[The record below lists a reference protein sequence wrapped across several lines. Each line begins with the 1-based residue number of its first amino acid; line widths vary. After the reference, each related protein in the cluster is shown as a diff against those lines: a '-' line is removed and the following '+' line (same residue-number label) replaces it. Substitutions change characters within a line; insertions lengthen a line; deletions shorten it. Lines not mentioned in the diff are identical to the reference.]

1 MPTIARVVRNY
12 IDVNTEELMARN
24 DALRREIL
32 IRDSVREMIR
42 SVRLER
48 QLESLDERLGLGLR
62 ENNDRMPYHRMVEDY
77 GRSMYDSAI
86 SRIREEAEARLT
98 ESEFGWGDIHA
109 ITEIT
114 SDVDLQEWASATESI
129 RRAILEEL
137 DRIVEVQDD
146 LISRI
151 EFRPKRTR
159 EPEAV
164 EPEAVEPEA
173 NEPEAKRA
181 KFD

>member
-12 IDVNTEELMARN
+12 IDIPDVNTEELMARN

-48 QLESLDERLGLGLR
+48 QLESLDERLGLG
-62 ENNDRMPYHRMVEDY
+62 NDRMPYHRMVEDY

-164 EPEAVEPEA
+164 EPEA

>member
-1 MPTIARVVRNY
+1 
-12 IDVNTEELMARN
+12 
-24 DALRREIL
+24 
-32 IRDSVREMIR
+32 
-42 SVRLER
+42 
-48 QLESLDERLGLGLR
+48 
-62 ENNDRMPYHRMVEDY
+62 MVEDY

-86 SRIREEAEARLT
+86 SRIRGEAEARLT

-159 EPEAV
+159 EPEANEPGAN

-173 NEPEAKRA
+173 NEPGAKRA